1 MSDPRDTDP
10 RYADLKRRLDEA
22 PSGGGSMWPWL
33 AGLVAVIA
41 LVGMSIG
48 YNWTH
53 EASDN
58 QSNAPTTTGAAPSA
72 PRLAPPANPGGDASR
87 PTPVNPAP
95 AAPAPNEGPR

>member
-1 MSDPRDTDP
+1 
-10 RYADLKRRLDEA
+10 
-22 PSGGGSMWPWL
+22 MWPWL
-33 AGLVAVIA
+33 AGLVAVLA

-72 PRLAPPANPGGDASR
+72 PRLVPPANPGGNAPR
-87 PTPVNPAP
+87 QAPATPAP
-95 AAPAPNEGPR
+95 ATPDPNEGPR

>member
-33 AGLVAVIA
+33 AGLVAVLA

-58 QSNAPTTTGAAPSA
+58 QSNAPTTTGAAPSE
-72 PRLAPPANPGGDASR
+72 PRPAPPANPGGNASR
-87 PTPVNPAP
+87 TTPAMPTPPAP
-95 AAPAPNEGPR
+95 SPNEGPR

>member
-33 AGLVAVIA
+33 AGLVAVLA

-58 QSNAPTTTGAAPSA
+58 QSNAPTTTGAAPSEPRPA
-72 PRLAPPANPGGDASR
+72 PRANPGGNASR
-87 PTPVNPAP
+87 PAPATPAP
-95 AAPAPNEGPR
+95 AAPAPNERPR